1 MRAFLFL
8 ERIQPRIHRR
18 EGFFKSNAEV
28 YKMMSKRFQFLA
40 ICIFIFLVVALS
52 IFLLR
57 GTGEPALAQTA
68 GTQAQAAGEEPG
80 SASDPV
86 LTRASLEQ
94 RLEALTA
101 GPQRDLEE
109 LQGRLARVEEG
120 IRTVQDLLKASFPD
134 LRGHRAEQAVNFLRG
149 RGIIGGY
156 PDGMF
161 HPDEQVSRA
170 ALAVMLAKAKNLSPN
185 PAAVWFKDVVP
196 GHWAA
201 GAIGAVK
208 GAGYLHGYPDGRFR
222 PDQGVT
228 RAETAAILRSAFPVQ
243 AKAPAVKFRDLTGHW
258 AAGDIELLAAAG
270 ILEGFADGTF
280 RPDQAMSRADVAMAL
295 ARILQQ

>member
-1 MRAFLFL
+1 
-8 ERIQPRIHRR
+8 
-18 EGFFKSNAEV
+18 
-28 YKMMSKRFQFLA
+28 MMSKRFQFLA

-52 IFLLR
+52 VFLLR
-57 GTGEPALAQTA
+57 GTGEPARAQTA
-68 GTQAQAAGEEPG
+68 GTQAQAEGEEPG

-94 RLEALTA
+94 CLESLTA
-101 GPQRDLEE
+101 GPQRELEA
-109 LQGRLARVEEG
+109 LQDRLDRVEKG
-120 IRTVQDLLKASFPD
+120 IRAVQDLLKASFPD
-134 LRGHRAEQAVNFLRG
+134 LRGHRAEQAVNFLRA

-156 PDGMF
+156 PDGRF
-161 HPDEQVSRA
+161 HPNDPVSRA
-170 ALAVMLAKAKNLSPN
+170 ALAVMLARAKNLSPV
-185 PAAVWFKDVVP
+185 PATALFKDVAP

-222 PDQGVT
+222 PDQAVT
-228 RAETAAILRSAFPVQ
+228 RAEAAAVLRSAFPVQ
-243 AKAPAVKFRDLTGHW
+243 VKAPAVKFRDLEGHW

-270 ILEGFADGTF
+270 IVEGFADGTF